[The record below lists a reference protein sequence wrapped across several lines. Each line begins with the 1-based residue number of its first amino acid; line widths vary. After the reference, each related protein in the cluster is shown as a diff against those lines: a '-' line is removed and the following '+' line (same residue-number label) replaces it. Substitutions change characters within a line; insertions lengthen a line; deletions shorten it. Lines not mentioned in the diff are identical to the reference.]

1 MQHSLSSENKD
12 SISEISLEMASETR
26 VRSKSFRNLLTFLK
40 VLAGITLLFLT
51 FRGIQVE
58 NLVGSILSADIAW
71 LIGTLSMILLG
82 LGLKL
87 WRWRILLGNFHIK
100 IGLSR
105 LFSAYFVGQAT
116 NIILPFRGGEL
127 VRLGYFAE
135 EKKIIPAA
143 TLTILLEK
151 YLDLLALTACSI
163 LVSLKI
169 SLDNILDLRGFL
181 LPITIIITISLLLG
195 ILFGPL
201 LWEKIVAMQL
211 LPNRLTSWVD
221 PMIQATKWLKN
232 PLQFF
237 IMLMLTTFIW
247 SIMWLTNL
255 WLFTSL
261 RLPLGVT
268 AGGLVLVLVYI
279 GLLPALMPGNIG
291 PFYFFAS
298 LALVPFGILHE
309 SAVTYAVLLHA
320 LVTLPPLIGGLV
332 GIAIHS
338 QPPTNQ

>member
-169 SLDNILDLRGFL
+169 SLDNILDLHGFL
-181 LPITIIITISLLLG
+181 LPITIVITISLLLG